1 MKMRIA
7 MLAAAA
13 AALAVSAAAPASA
26 GHCVMAGG
34 TADMVTLDLAKFMAN
49 AALNNSIKAHGW
61 KASGPVNMKCSE
73 GVPYNCTAKQK
84 ACS

>member
-1 MKMRIA
+1 MKTRIA

-13 AALAVSAAAPASA
+13 AIATFTAAPASA

-34 TADMVTLDLAKFMAN
+34 AADMVTLDLAKFMAN

-61 KASGPVNMKCSE
+61 KASGPVKMTCNNS
-73 GVPYNCTAKQK
+73 VPVNCVARQR